1 MSFAFNQ
8 RKQTTPGMAKPPG
21 TPISRRW
28 NTITSSVLPLV
39 AKGWK
44 RTSQALVASGLF
56 GPLAGL
62 IAVLLLIAVSVMLL
76 LGSTG
81 EEHKILYLFQLLLL
95 LSGIAT
101 VGMLFLRINSKL
113 MTPLA
118 HMRTWALRMSAG
130 NLSARIPVPAS
141 GEFAE
146 LARDINSLSR
156 TLEKLSREMDS
167 QVYKHTKRIE
177 EKNTSLEIL
186 YDVAA
191 SINTSRDL
199 NDLLE
204 RFLFTLQEV
213 VHAKAAMVRLL
224 TKDNQMRLVA
234 SCGLDDE
241 IIMEESLVAIDRCMC
256 GNALQQGELLS
267 QNNITQCGKF
277 AGRPFFNHEDIEMIA
292 VPLQYR
298 GKNLGVYNLFVEKS
312 GLLQHED
319 VHEML
324 TTIGRHLGMAIEK
337 ARLDDASKR
346 HTISQERNMLSHEL
360 HDSLAQTLAS
370 LRFQVRM
377 LDDSLDKADTITARK
392 EAGQIR
398 NGLDEAYSELREL
411 LAHFRAPFDERGL
424 QAAIEN
430 VIERFRKE
438 TDILIFFQNQ
448 WDNIQLSSVL
458 EMQVLRI
465 IQEALAN
472 IRKHSQANAVRVFLK
487 CDNQGTHTVLIEDD
501 GVGIGE
507 PVLHGEPGEH
517 IGLSIM
523 QERALRLGGELNI
536 ESEVGEGTR
545 VILTFNPQQTGQQ
558 NLLDYD

>member
-8 RKQTTPGMAKPPG
+8 RKQSTTEMAKSTR
-21 TPISRRW
+21 TPLLRSW
-28 NTITSSVLPLV
+28 KGLLGGLQPLV

-44 RTSQALVASGLF
+44 HTTQALVASGLF
-56 GPLAGL
+56 APLAGL
-62 IAVLLLIAVSVMLL
+62 ITVLLLMGISIVLL
-76 LGSTG
+76 LSTSG
-81 EEHKILYLFQLLLL
+81 TQHELLYLFQLLLL
-95 LSGIAT
+95 LSGIII
-101 VGMLFLRINSKL
+101 VGLLFLRINSKL
-113 MTPLA
+113 MNPLS
-118 HMRTWALRMSAG
+118 HMRSWALRMSAG

-141 GEFAE
+141 GEFSE

-167 QVYKHTKRIE
+167 QVYQQTKRIE
-177 EKNTSLEIL
+177 QKNTSLEIL

-241 IIMEESLVAIDRCMC
+241 ITQEESLVDIDRCMC

-267 QNNITQCGKF
+267 QDNIIQCGKF
-277 AGRPFFNHEDIEMIA
+277 AGRPFFRNENIEMIA

-298 GKNLGVYNLFVEKS
+298 GRNLGVYNLFVEKS
-312 GLLQHED
+312 GLLEHED

-337 ARLDDASKR
+337 SRLDEASKR
-346 HTISQERNMLSHEL
+346 HSISQERNMLSHEL

-377 LDDSLDKADTITARK
+377 LDDSLENADNTTARK
-392 EAGQIR
+392 EVTQIR

-487 CDNQGTHTVLIEDD
+487 CDSQGTHTVLIEDD
-501 GVGIGE
+501 GIGIGE
-507 PVLHGEPGEH
+507 PVLHGSSGEH
-517 IGLSIM
+517 IGLAIM

-536 ESEVGEGTR
+536 ESEAGEGTR
-545 VILTFNPQQTGQQ
+545 VILTFNPRETGQQ
-558 NLLDYD
+558 DLLDFD